1 MTVAVKS
8 RRAPI
13 DLDQLIVGKT
23 PAIKATKTMVSRVAA
38 SNVPVLLQGP
48 SGSGK
53 EMVAKA
59 IHALSDR
66 AEKPFVAINCG
77 AIPAELIESE
87 LFGHEKGSFTGANA
101 RRIGRFEEANGG
113 TLFLDEIGDM
123 RFDMQVKLLR
133 VLEEGII
140 TRVGGTGTIPVDV
153 RIVSATHQ
161 DLDAAIAA
169 NRFREDLY
177 FRLGVLP
184 VQIPDLADRAEDIPL
199 LIAHFQNAG
208 RQSGKARFDPSAL
221 SRLMDHDWPG
231 NVRELRNI
239 VDRANVLFPG
249 EILGAGEIDQLIGRT
264 PQIALRPTSFR
275 PAHLSQAER
284 PAAPIPTG
292 AADSPSSEAAERV
305 PVNLKALLE
314 TMELERIQMALDMA
328 DGVISEAARLLT
340 LKRTTLIEKMR
351 KYGVDRA
358 C

>member
-1 MTVAVKS
+1 MCS
-8 RRAPI
+8 SDLIPI
-13 DLDQLIVGKT
+13 LVEGESGVGKELIAR
-23 PAIKATKTMVSRVAA
+23 AI
-38 SNVPVLLQGP
+38 Q
-48 SGSGK
+48 GSG
-53 EMVAKA
+53 ER
-59 IHALSDR
+59 SG
-66 AEKPFVAINCG
+66 KPFVVVNCG
-77 AIPAELIESE
+77 AIPENLVESI
-87 LFGHEKGSFTGANA
+87 LFGHEKGAFTGAVD
-101 RRIGRFEEANGG
+101 RHIGKFQEASGG

-184 VQIPDLADRAEDIPL
+184 VQIPDLAERAEDIPL

-208 RQSGKARFDPSAL
+208 RQAGKARFDPSAL
-221 SRLMDHDWPG
+221 ARLMSHEWPG
-231 NVRELRNI
+231 NVRELRNV

-249 EILGAGEIDQLIGRT
+249 EVLGAGEIDQLIGRS
-264 PQIALRPTSFR
+264 PQAALRPTSFR
-275 PAHLSQAER
+275 PAYLSQAER

-292 AADSPSSEAAERV
+292 AAASPAPERV
-305 PVNLKALLE
+305 PVNLKELLE
-314 TMELERIQMALDMA
+314 TMELERIQMAPDMA
-328 DGVISEAARLLT
+328 DGVISGAARLLT
-340 LKRTTLIEKMR
+340 LKRTTLIEKRR
-351 KYGVDRA
+351 KYGVDRT

>member
-1 MTVAVKS
+1 MTVAVKA

-23 PAIKATKTMVSRVAA
+23 PAIKATKAMVSRVAA

-184 VQIPDLADRAEDIPL
+184 VQIPDLAERAEDIPL

-208 RQSGKARFDPSAL
+208 RQAGKARFDPSAL
-221 SRLMDHDWPG
+221 ARLMSHEWPG
-231 NVRELRNI
+231 NVRELRNV

-249 EILGAGEIDQLIGRT
+249 EVLGAGEIDQLIGRS
-264 PQIALRPTSFR
+264 PQAALRPTSFR
-275 PAHLSQAER
+275 PAYLSQAER

-292 AADSPSSEAAERV
+292 AAASPAPERV
-305 PVNLKALLE
+305 PVNLKELLE

-351 KYGVDRA
+351 KYGVDRT

>member
-13 DLDQLIVGKT
+13 DLDQLIVGKA

-101 RRIGRFEEANGG
+101 RRIGRFEEAHGG

-153 RIVSATHQ
+153 RIISATHQ

-184 VQIPDLADRAEDIPL
+184 VQVPDLASRAEDIPL
-199 LIAHFQNAG
+199 LIAHFQNTG
-208 RQSGKARFDPSAL
+208 RHNGKARFDPSAL

-231 NVRELRNI
+231 NVRELRNV

-249 EILGAGEIDQLIGRT
+249 EVLGASEIDQLVGRT
-264 PQIALRPTSFR
+264 SPIALRENPFR
-275 PAHLSQAER
+275 PAFLSQAELPVAPLPTEA
-284 PAAPIPTG
+284 PAAPSFTG
-292 AADSPSSEAAERV
+292 CP
-305 PVNLKALLE
+305 
-314 TMELERIQMALDMA
+314 LDA
-328 DGVISEAARLLT
+328 YARARRRWGES
-340 LKRTTLIEKMR
+340 RTGCR
-351 KYGVDRA
+351 P
-358 C
+358 